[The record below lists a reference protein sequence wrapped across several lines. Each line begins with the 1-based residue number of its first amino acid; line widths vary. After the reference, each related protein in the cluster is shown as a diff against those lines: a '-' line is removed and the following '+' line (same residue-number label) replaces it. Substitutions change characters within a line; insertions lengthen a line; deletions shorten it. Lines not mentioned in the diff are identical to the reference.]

1 VAEIVHHMGL
11 VGVAG
16 CKRDFGEGFA
26 GVPQPADMLQ
36 TGHAANDF
44 GSGAHGSAKV
54 SFQSTL
60 AHGGMAG
67 DGDNGSP
74 AFGAADEVD
83 RGLDLRRDGGSVLGF
98 DPAQE
103 KALHR
108 DELPLYRMLIGKDV
122 LDVLDRLPGQNVLER
137 ERSIVKKVDTIM
149 QDGRRPHLGKA
160 NDDE

>member
-1 VAEIVHHMGL
+1 
-11 VGVAG
+11 
-16 CKRDFGEGFA
+16 
-26 GVPQPADMLQ
+26 MLQ

-67 DGDNGSP
+67 DGGNGSA
-74 AFGAADEVD
+74 AFRAADEFD
-83 RGLDLRRDGGSVLGF
+83 RSLDLRRDGESVLGL

-103 KALHR
+103 KAFHHG
-108 DELPLYRMLIGKDV
+108 ELPLYRMLLGQDV
-122 LDVLDRLPGQNVLER
+122 LDVLDRLPGQNILER
-137 ERSIVKKVDTIM
+137 EGSIVKKVDTIL

>member
-1 VAEIVHHMGL
+1 
-11 VGVAG
+11 
-16 CKRDFGEGFA
+16 
-26 GVPQPADMLQ
+26 
-36 TGHAANDF
+36 
-44 GSGAHGSAKV
+44 
-54 SFQSTL
+54 
-60 AHGGMAG
+60 MAG
-67 DGDNGSP
+67 YGGNGST

-83 RGLDLRRDGGSVLGF
+83 RGLDLRRDGGSVLGL

-108 DELPLYRMLIGKDV
+108 DELPLYRMLIGQDV

-149 QDGRRPHLGKA
+149 QDSRRPYLSKA